1 MKQRNYG
8 HIVMLT
14 SVAGSTGIKN
24 QTPLTVSQ
32 FAVHGLFE
40 STMEELRSGRFKSI
54 KMTLAYIY
62 PFVIT
67 EEMEK
72 DIRFRIPSYFGTMRS
87 KDAAQK
93 ILEGVRRNDVEVSI
107 PKYWLWLGHLTRLL
121 PRKAADALRELLDTG
136 IDFG

>member
-1 MKQRNYG
+1 
-8 HIVMLT
+8 MLT

>member
-1 MKQRNYG
+1 MKKRNRG

-40 STMEELRSGRFKSI
+40 ATMEELRSARYRTI

-67 EEMEK
+67 DEMEK
-72 DIRFRIPSYFGTMRS
+72 DMRFRVPSYFGTM
-87 KDAAQK
+87 KAKEAAQK
-93 ILEGVRRNDVEVSI
+93 ILVGVRRNDVEVSI
-107 PKYWLWLGHLTRLL
+107 PKYWLWLGHLTRLM
-121 PRKAADALRELLDTG
+121 PRRAADALRELMDTG